1 MSVLM
6 GVEKILL
13 ENLEKATYRR
23 VFMENQTVQ
32 VRVERYEELIKKEAL
47 LDKLME
53 GKSISVYLF
62 ENVDIK
68 EGDLNA

>member
-1 MSVLM
+1 
-6 GVEKILL
+6 
-13 ENLEKATYRR
+13 
-23 VFMENQTVQ
+23 MENQTVQ

-68 EGDLNA
+68 EGELNA

>member
-1 MSVLM
+1 MSLLM
-6 GVEKILL
+6 GPEKTLL
-13 ENLEKATYRR
+13 ENLERATYRR

-68 EGDLNA
+68 EGELNA

>member
-1 MSVLM
+1 MSLLM
-6 GVEKILL
+6 GLEKTLL
-13 ENLEKATYRR
+13 ENLERATYRR

-68 EGDLNA
+68 EGELNA